1 MEIPPLSQI
10 LSGIDAAIADFE
22 ATAPLATSEVDRKI
36 LTASAADLR
45 GIRER
50 IAKEVP
56 ENLQAFHGLMQQRQ
70 ADAERLA
77 ADIATQQAKLADL
90 EAAAAAKAAAAA
102 EVAAL
107 VPPAPPD
114 DPKIDHGLG
123 ASLRSDLLGKL
134 FPEAKPAAPFDPGQ
148 DIWQDWK

>member
-1 MEIPPLSQI
+1 MDIPPLSQI
-10 LSGIDAAIADFE
+10 LSSLDAAIADFE
-22 ATAPLATSEVDRKI
+22 ATATLATSEVDRKI

-45 GIRER
+45 GIREQ

-56 ENLQAFHGLMQQRQ
+56 DNLQAFHDLMQQRQ

-77 ADIATQQAKLADL
+77 AEIATQQAKLADL
-90 EAAAAAKAAAAA
+90 EAAAAAKAAAA
-102 EVAAL
+102 EAAAA

-123 ASLRSDLLGKL
+123 AALRSDLLAKL
-134 FPEAKPAAPFDPGQ
+134 FPEAQPAAPFDPGR